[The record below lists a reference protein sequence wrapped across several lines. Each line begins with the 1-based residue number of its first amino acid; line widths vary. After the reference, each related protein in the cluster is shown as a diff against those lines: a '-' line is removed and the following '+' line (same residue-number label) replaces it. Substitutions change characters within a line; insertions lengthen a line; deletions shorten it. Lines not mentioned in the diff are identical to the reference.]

1 MDEDLGFRIEIRSI
15 ETSERT
21 SLELRL
27 GRTKKHYREVD
38 CDALSSIEKEFK

>member
-27 GRTKKHYREVD
+27 GRSKKAIKNFINKLIVM
-38 CDALSSIEKEFK
+38 S

>member
-27 GRTKKHYREVD
+27 GRSKKDYKEVD
-38 CDALSSIEKEFK
+38 CDVLSSIAKEFR